1 MVNSKLNLDS
11 DFLVK
16 ESRSINFVAGGAM
29 IAVFFICIMSREMDW
44 YTYIFAAGVFLIPGA
59 LAIARGRKN
68 DIIMKISRAGIY
80 YGGEFVTDWKSFYDA
95 RVTDDMK
102 IASIKD
108 NFILKLRHYS
118 ADRNSI
124 HTRDIPLSNKQDKAE
139 EEIIEAI
146 RFYYSAS
153 KW

>member
-1 MVNSKLNLDS
+1 MANSNLHIDK

-16 ESRSINFVAGGAM
+16 ESKGINFVVGGAM
-29 IAVFFICIMSREMDW
+29 LGVFFICMLSAEMDW
-44 YTYIFAAGVFLIPGA
+44 YTYILAAGVFLIPGA

-68 DIIMKISRAGIY
+68 EIIIKINKTGFY
-80 YGGEFVTDWKSFYDA
+80 YGGELVTDWNLFYDA
-95 RVTDDMK
+95 QVTDDLK

-124 HTRDIPLSNKQDKAE
+124 YTRDIPLANKQDKAE

-146 RFYYSAS
+146 RFYYAAG
-153 KW
+153 K